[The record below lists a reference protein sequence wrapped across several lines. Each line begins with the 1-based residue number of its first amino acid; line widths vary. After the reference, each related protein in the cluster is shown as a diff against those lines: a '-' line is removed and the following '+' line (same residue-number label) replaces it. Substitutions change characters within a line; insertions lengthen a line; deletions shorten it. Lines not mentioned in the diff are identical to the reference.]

1 MWKGPGRETR
11 QELLDPHLPP
21 SEVKRK
27 TLGDPRSRDVQGKK
41 GAQDRGGWGGG
52 WNQRED
58 GEMRDSEKQSPRQT
72 EAMARENE
80 EKVQVCT

>member
-1 MWKGPGRETR
+1 MCKE
-11 QELLDPHLPP
+11 
-21 SEVKRK
+21 RK
-27 TLGDPRSRDVQGKK
+27 EPKTGGTG
-41 GAQDRGGWGGG
+41 GAG